1 MTVRIRKSSVV
12 EAMSLTP
19 LIDIVFL
26 LLIFFL
32 VATRFAEED
41 RELDVVLPTASEAQ
55 PLVVQ
60 PQQIFVNIDQDGT
73 FYLGGE
79 HLDSQQLEMA
89 LRQNAA
95 NNPANMSVKIRADQ
109 RSDCQSLITVMNL
122 CNQVGIL
129 DCSVTTSVQA
139 GGS

>member
-73 FYLGGE
+73 FYLG
-79 HLDSQQLEMA
+79 
-89 LRQNAA
+89 
-95 NNPANMSVKIRADQ
+95 
-109 RSDCQSLITVMNL
+109 
-122 CNQVGIL
+122 
-129 DCSVTTSVQA
+129 
-139 GGS
+139 